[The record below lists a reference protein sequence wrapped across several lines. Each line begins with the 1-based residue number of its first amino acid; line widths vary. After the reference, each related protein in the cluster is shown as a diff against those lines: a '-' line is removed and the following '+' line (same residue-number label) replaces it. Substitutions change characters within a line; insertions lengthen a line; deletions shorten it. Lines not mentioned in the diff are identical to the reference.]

1 MQRVLDIEIFKSHL
15 QKIFLTVFLLRL
27 YALDNFWVISPV
39 GVLLISANYAA
50 KNRRAQRWNRLQS
63 RFQYSQNRRAW
74 TESTANGI
82 FSILRFNMRKEQIAR
97 FSLPRNP
104 RGKHSQRNKSAPS
117 GSAKQHIQY
126 NPSGSAQSAQ
136 SQRQCAVGA
145 VRAENFALR
154 TFRAIFFE
162 RQCVWRGRQ
171 CAPINKKP
179 FQETTRARAPPENN
193 CPFF

>member
-63 RFQYSQNRRAW
+63 RFQYSQNRRAY
-74 TESTANGI
+74 G
-82 FSILRFNMRKEQIAR
+82 IAR
-97 FSLPRNP
+97 QCDFFPYSVLICAKSRLRGFRSRAIHAVARNP
-104 RGKHSQRNKSAPS
+104 RSR
-117 GSAKQHIQY
+117 
-126 NPSGSAQSAQ
+126 SGSAQSAQ
-136 SQRQCAVGA
+136 LAQSAQSQHQCAVG
-145 VRAENFALR
+145 VTRAENSALR

-179 FQETTRARAPPENN
+179 FRGTTRARAPPENN

>member
-1 MQRVLDIEIFKSHL
+1 MPLKTGAPRGVIVCNRAFNIR
-15 QKIFLTVFLLRL
+15 KIGARGRNLLPMG
-27 YALDNFWVISPV
+27 F
-39 GVLLISANYAA
+39 
-50 KNRRAQRWNRLQS
+50 
-63 RFQYSQNRRAW
+63 
-74 TESTANGI
+74 

-97 FSLPRNP
+97 FSQPRNP
-104 RGKHSQRNKSAPS
+104 RGTRSQRNKRAPS

-126 NPSGSAQSAQ
+126 KPSGSAQSAQ

-179 FQETTRARAPPENN
+179 FRGTTRARAPPENN

>member
-74 TESTANGI
+74 TESTANVI
-82 FSILRFNMRKEQIAR
+82 FPYSVLICVKSRLRGFRSTEIHAAR
-97 FSLPRNP
+97 AV
-104 RGKHSQRNKSAPS
+104 SAI
-117 GSAKQHIQY
+117 SALQ
-126 NPSGSAQSAQ
+126 
-136 SQRQCAVGA
+136 AVARSVSSVSA

>member
-1 MQRVLDIEIFKSHL
+1 MPLKTGAPRGVIVCNRAFNIR
-15 QKIFLTVFLLRL
+15 KIGARGRNLLPMG
-27 YALDNFWVISPV
+27 F
-39 GVLLISANYAA
+39 
-50 KNRRAQRWNRLQS
+50 
-63 RFQYSQNRRAW
+63 
-74 TESTANGI
+74 

-97 FSLPRNP
+97 FSQPRNP
-104 RGKHSQRNKSAPS
+104 RGTRSQRNKRAPS

-136 SQRQCAVGA
+136 SQRQCAVGVA
-145 VRAENFALR
+145 RAENSALR

-171 CAPINKKP
+171 YAPINKKP
-179 FQETTRARAPPENN
+179 FRETIRALAPPENN

>member
-1 MQRVLDIEIFKSHL
+1 MQRFLDIEIFKSHL

-63 RFQYSQNRRAW
+63 RFQYSQNRRAY
-74 TESTANGI
+74 GI
-82 FSILRFNMRKEQIAR
+82 ARQCDFSILRFNMRKEQIAR

-104 RGKHSQRNKSAPS
+104 RGKHSQRNKRSR
-117 GSAKQHIQY
+117 
-126 NPSGSAQSAQ
+126 SGSAQSAQ
-136 SQRQCAVGA
+136 LAQSVQSTRQCPLGSVSAVRA
-145 VRAENFALR
+145 VRAENSALR

-179 FQETTRARAPPENN
+179 FRGTTRARAPPENN